1 MNLIERIE
9 ALRGTMAQKQID
21 AYIIT
26 GTDPHLS
33 EYIPD
38 YWKTREW
45 ISGFSGSYGR
55 VVITSNQAALWT
67 DSRYFLQAEEQLKG
81 SEMIMMKD
89 RQPDTISFDNWII
102 GQLRKGAITAVDGL
116 TISAREFQSLQQ
128 KLDANGI
135 TLVQSDDL
143 LYPIWKDRTAIPD
156 AVAYS
161 HEMKYAAI
169 SREEKF
175 ELIRSK
181 LHQLGASATI
191 ITLLDDIAWSFNL
204 RGCDIQYNPFVTAYG
219 YISLSQA
226 ILFVDMV
233 KIPNSLKDILVKEN
247 IILKQYGEFQSFLS
261 QIKDQNIL
269 IDFDRTTI
277 NIYNQLSDSNQLIDE
292 VSIPTKLKSVK
303 SKEQIMG
310 MKKAHIRDGAAMV
323 NFLHWFGQNFGKM
336 VMTEMTVVDKLF
348 EFRSQQQLFAGIS
361 FHPIVG
367 FGAHGAIVHYSVSK
381 ASDIAVE
388 KDGIL
393 LIDSGGHYLDG
404 TTDITRTI
412 STGNVT
418 LQQKRDFTIVLKGMI
433 GLANAVFPEDT
444 KGYSLDSF
452 ARKSLW
458 DNGINYGHGTGH
470 GIGHFLSVHEG
481 PISIRQE
488 YNPEPILEGQILSN
502 EPAMYRTG
510 QYGIRTENVIL
521 CEKRMSTE
529 YGNFLGFETI
539 TLCPVDQKLVLPEL
553 LSAEERIWLN
563 NYHQQVV
570 NELSPLLDEPVK
582 KWLSMQWVPLPIV

>member
-277 NIYNQLSDSNQLIDE
+277 KIYNQLSDSNQLIDE

-481 PISIRQE
+481 PMSIRQE

>member
-433 GLANAVFPEDT
+433 GLANAIFPEDT

>member
-433 GLANAVFPEDT
+433 GLANAVFPEGT

-481 PISIRQE
+481 PMSIRQE

>member
-481 PISIRQE
+481 PMSIRQE

-539 TLCPVDQKLVLPEL
+539 TLCPVDQKLVLHEL

>member
-481 PISIRQE
+481 PMSIRQE

>member
-226 ILFVDMV
+226 FMFFITCSNLLPF
-233 KIPNSLKDILVKEN
+233 E
-247 IILKQYGEFQSFLS
+247 
-261 QIKDQNIL
+261 IL
-269 IDFDRTTI
+269 I
-277 NIYNQLSDSNQLIDE
+277 
-292 VSIPTKLKSVK
+292 
-303 SKEQIMG
+303 
-310 MKKAHIRDGAAMV
+310 
-323 NFLHWFGQNFGKM
+323 
-336 VMTEMTVVDKLF
+336 
-348 EFRSQQQLFAGIS
+348 
-361 FHPIVG
+361 
-367 FGAHGAIVHYSVSK
+367 
-381 ASDIAVE
+381 
-388 KDGIL
+388 
-393 LIDSGGHYLDG
+393 
-404 TTDITRTI
+404 
-412 STGNVT
+412 
-418 LQQKRDFTIVLKGMI
+418 
-433 GLANAVFPEDT
+433 
-444 KGYSLDSF
+444 
-452 ARKSLW
+452 
-458 DNGINYGHGTGH
+458 
-470 GIGHFLSVHEG
+470 
-481 PISIRQE
+481 
-488 YNPEPILEGQILSN
+488 
-502 EPAMYRTG
+502 
-510 QYGIRTENVIL
+510 
-521 CEKRMSTE
+521 
-529 YGNFLGFETI
+529 
-539 TLCPVDQKLVLPEL
+539 
-553 LSAEERIWLN
+553 
-563 NYHQQVV
+563 
-570 NELSPLLDEPVK
+570 
-582 KWLSMQWVPLPIV
+582 